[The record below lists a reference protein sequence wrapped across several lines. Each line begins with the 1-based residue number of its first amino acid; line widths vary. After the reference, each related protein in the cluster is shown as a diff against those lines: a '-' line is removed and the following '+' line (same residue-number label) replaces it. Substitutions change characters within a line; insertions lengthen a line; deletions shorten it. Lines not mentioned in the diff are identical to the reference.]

1 MLLITWMQRYQYR
14 STEPATSV
22 REDYVHIY
30 RPRRVGLNCK
40 VNTMFR
46 IGSSSIWLLI
56 TWMQRYHYRST
67 EPATSVHEDYVHIY
81 RPRRVGLNCK
91 VV

>member
-40 VNTMFR
+40 V
-46 IGSSSIWLLI
+46 S
-56 TWMQRYHYRST
+56 YRFIINMVVDHLDA
-67 EPATSVHEDYVHIY
+67 EIPLQKY
-81 RPRRVGLNCK
+81 RTCNFCS
-91 VV
+91 